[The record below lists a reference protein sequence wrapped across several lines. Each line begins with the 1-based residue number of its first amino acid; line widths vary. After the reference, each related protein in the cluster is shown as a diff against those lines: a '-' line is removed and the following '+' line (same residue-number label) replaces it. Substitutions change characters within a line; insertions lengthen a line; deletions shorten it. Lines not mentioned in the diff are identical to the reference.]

1 MWLGVQVRVGN
12 GPCARGISRIPY
24 IPTNPEATRVSK
36 DESSPNRRRFI
47 ARVAGGTAAIAAGLS
62 ATELIAQ
69 QGGSPQY
76 PPPQGGWDMSWVDR
90 VERLK
95 HRQVFDV
102 PELADGVVFNNVSVY
117 LRGFAEV
124 YKTTD
129 ADMGVVVVFR
139 HQAVPGVLNDDMWK
153 RIKLGERTKIKDPAT
168 GELALRNPYL
178 RIKPESPAAAPN
190 AASAAPGAPAA
201 AAGADPGPAGPAMGV
216 DTLIQRG
223 FTVICCNLALMRNVA
238 PLARAEGLSTEDAR
252 TAVINSLVPGVIR
265 MPNGV
270 FAVTRAQEAGCHFL
284 RST

>member
-1 MWLGVQVRVGN
+1 
-12 GPCARGISRIPY
+12 
-24 IPTNPEATRVSK
+24 VSK

-47 ARVAGGTAAIAAGLS
+47 ERVAGGTAAIAAGLS
-62 ATELIAQ
+62 ARELIAQ
-69 QGGSPQY
+69 QGGSQAY

-102 PELADGVVFNNVSVY
+102 PELSNGVVFNNVSVY

-153 RIKLGERTKIKDPAT
+153 RLKLGENTKIKDSAT
-168 GELALRNPYL
+168 GEFALRNPYL
-178 RIKPESPAAAPN
+178 RVKPDSAPT
-190 AASAAPGAPAA
+190 APSAAPAPPAA
-201 AAGADPGPAGPAMGV
+201 QTAADIPGPAGPPMGV

-223 FTVICCNLALMRNVA
+223 FIVICCNLALMRNVG

-252 TAVINSLVPGVIR
+252 AAVVNALVPGVIR